1 MPQEYGHFH
10 IMERIND
17 NAYKMDLLGEY
28 VVSYLFNVSNLSLFY
43 VGDDLRMNLFKQKE
57 NDVIQTIPRYLLKV
71 EVGP

>member
-43 VGDDLRMNLFKQKE
+43 VGDDLRMNPFKQKE